1 VKTVKTTNFIF
12 ITFLSFT
19 IYFLM
24 MHSSASAQQSN
35 FQIAPSPIA
44 YPYFEDGR
52 FDGRFDLTF
61 INISMDNFNLT
72 GGDMG
77 GRVRSAFSDYL
88 AIDGTFGAMFLGG
101 SMKPG
106 LAPISF
112 YSSSWYTVPGD
123 KASLSFLAMRGSI
136 NLELQPIHTSD
147 FDVILF
153 GGPQFMISNFAI
165 TSKYRMIRYSDGYV
179 SPYEYEDKLTIVS
192 TMSGVQ
198 AGIQLDIN
206 LGSDM
211 RVSPFFMMTSSS
223 GSATMTDDPQLEG
236 YDPVSYD
243 VDIPSTTSMSYGM
256 DILFG
261 DISIGTV
268 LQQMKKTEET
278 TQDTSIIM
286 ISVSFLF
293 SDGAKNSTGET
304 GTGTAADESK
314 IE

>member
-1 VKTVKTTNFIF
+1 MKTTNFIF

-19 IYFLM
+19 IYFLIT
-24 MHSSASAQQSN
+24 HSSASAQQSN

-112 YSSSWYTVPGD
+112 YSTYWTTVPGD

-153 GGPQFMISNFAI
+153 GGPQFMISNFTI
-165 TSKYRMIRYSDGYV
+165 TSDYSMVHGATV
-179 SPYEYEDKLTIVS
+179 VEGYEDKLTIVS

-256 DILFG
+256 DIIFG